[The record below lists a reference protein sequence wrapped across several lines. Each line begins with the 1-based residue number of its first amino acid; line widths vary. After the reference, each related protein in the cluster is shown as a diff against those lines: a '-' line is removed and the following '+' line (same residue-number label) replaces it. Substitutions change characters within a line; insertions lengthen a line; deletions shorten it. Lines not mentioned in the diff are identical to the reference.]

1 MIVKTLQIITLVS
14 TIKYRWVASASL
26 VFATVAASND
36 FLFIDTFINFLFW
49 LSVIWLLL
57 KIIGK
62 PFDFMARKLTGRSFT
77 GDYERKLMEKEI
89 ERVGE
94 DAALAAAELVSTQND
109 ISDDLRK
116 WEIIQN
122 NRIDE
127 CKEILEWW
135 SKEKVVRAKLAQK
148 KHETE
153 IDAKYAAYSVRK
165 PNES

>member
-1 MIVKTLQIITLVS
+1 V
-14 TIKYRWVASASL
+14 
-26 VFATVAASND
+26 
-36 FLFIDTFINFLFW
+36 
-49 LSVIWLLL
+49 L

-62 PFDFMARKLTGRSFT
+62 PFDFITRKITGKSLTGE
-77 GDYERKLMEKEI
+77 YERKLMEKEV

-94 DAALAAAELVSTQND
+94 DVAQAAVELVSKQND

-116 WEIIQN
+116 WEIIQA

-148 KHETE
+148 KHEAE
-153 IDAKYAAYSVRK
+153 VEAKYAAYSVRK